1 MHKRSFPALALIAL
15 LAAGLALG
23 AAPAGQKYKDKDNDR
38 DSVYK
43 FQEKEEIQKSVKL
56 ADPGKPLTL
65 SLDNVFGGIDVQS
78 ADVAA
83 VELVAHKTIRAKSQ
97 DKIGKAKVDVVLKIE
112 QTGND
117 VDLYVDGPFRCQVQ
131 DCKGIN
137 WRDFGY
143 EVTFDF
149 VLKVPRRTNLTLK
162 TVNGGDIS
170 VKGAEGDF
178 DVSNVNGKVTL
189 EGLAGSGAAN
199 TVNGKVRA
207 AFTRN
212 PAGAC
217 SFHTINGNVEL
228 VFQGGLAAD
237 FLLKTMNGEAY
248 SDFDAT
254 RLPITPIKRETR
266 EGRNVYQRGGFT
278 SVRVGKG
285 GPEFRC
291 ETLNGDILI
300 KKVA

>member
-1 MHKRSFPALALIAL
+1 MNKRSLPALALITL
-15 LAAGLALG
+15 MAAGLAAW
-23 AAPAGQKYKDKDNDR
+23 AAPAGQKDKDKDR
-38 DSVYK
+38 ESVYK
-43 FQEKEEIQKSVKL
+43 FQEKEEVQKTLKF
-56 ADPGKPLTL
+56 ADTGKPITL
-65 SLDNVFGGIDVQS
+65 SIDNVFGGIDVQS

-83 VELVAHKTIRAKSQ
+83 VELVAHKTIRAKTQ
-97 DKIGKAKVDVVLKIE
+97 DKIGKAKTDVVLKIE
-112 QTGND
+112 QTGNSID
-117 VDLYVDGPFRCQVQ
+117 VYVDGPFRCQVQ
-131 DCKGIN
+131 DCKGLN

-143 EVTFDF
+143 EVTYEF
-149 VLKVPRRTNLTLK
+149 VLKVPRRTDLTLK
-162 TVNGGDIS
+162 TVNGGDIA

-178 DVSNVNGKVTL
+178 DVSNVNGKITL
-189 EGLAGSGAAN
+189 EGVAGSGAAH
-199 TVNGKVRA
+199 TVNGRVRA

-237 FLLKTMNGEAY
+237 LLLKTMNGEAY
-248 SDFDAT
+248 SDFDST
-254 RLPITPIKRETR
+254 RLPVLPVKRETR
-266 EGRNVYQRGGFT
+266 EGKTVFQRNGFT